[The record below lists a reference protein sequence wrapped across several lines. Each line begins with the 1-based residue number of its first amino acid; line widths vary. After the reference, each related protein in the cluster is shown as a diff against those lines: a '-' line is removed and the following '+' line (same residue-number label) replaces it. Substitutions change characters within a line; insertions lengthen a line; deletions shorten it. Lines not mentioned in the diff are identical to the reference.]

1 MAIRKSELRARAKK
15 VRLLILDVDGVL
27 TDRRIIVTSNGTQT
41 KSFDVQDGFSLVV
54 ARKAGIKTAIITAG
68 KSNVVTLRAE
78 QLKLDWVAK
87 FAQDKK
93 KAFEKCLR
101 HFRTTPAATAYIG
114 DDLPDLPVLRKVGF
128 SASVA
133 DGRPEVKRRVHY
145 VTKAGGGRGAVR
157 EVVEL
162 ILHAQGHWPRIV
174 RRYSADG

>member
-27 TDRRIIVTSNGTQT
+27 TDRRIIVSSNGVET
-41 KSFDVQDGFSLVV
+41 KLFDVQDGFGIVM

-68 KSNVVTLRAE
+68 KSRVVSLRAE
-78 QLKLDWVAK
+78 QLKVDWVAQ
-87 FAQDKK
+87 FSLDKVK
-93 KAFEKCLR
+93 DFEACLK
-101 HFRTTPAATAYIG
+101 HFRIPAAATAYIG

-145 VTKAGGGRGAVR
+145 VTKASGGRGAVR

-162 ILHAQGHWPRIV
+162 ILHVQGHWPRIV
-174 RRYSADG
+174 RRYLADG